1 MSKRS
6 MKRSRPAKRANGS
19 RTGGTGDVKP
29 QYLTVRSSVSA
40 AADYGINQFSLP
52 VPRFGSQQGRTTV
65 VEILSLDWYIGMED
79 QADASDLKWAYLTTA
94 TARTQAETST
104 LVTCVEDCADPLT
117 FGLVM
122 MSVAGNAQD
131 VRPVHYDL
139 TDNNGNG
146 MVVATD
152 KLFIVHG
159 DAGGTANSSSICK
172 IKYRL
177 VNIGMKEYIGIVQ
190 SQQA

>member
-6 MKRSRPAKRANGS
+6 KRSNGS

-29 QYLTVRSSVSA
+29 QILTMNTGVGTLNKYQVA
-40 AADYGINQFSLP
+40 QVALP

-65 VEILSLDWYIGMED
+65 IEVLSLDWYLGLSDISDPANQTWCYLSTGTD
-79 QADASDLKWAYLTTA
+79 RISGAASALADASVD
-94 TARTQAETST
+94 
-104 LVTCVEDCADPLT
+104 VADPLS
-117 FGLVM
+117 FGFLYQHT
-122 MSVAGNAQD
+122 AIAQGSYPISYPFHMD
-131 VRPVHYDL
+131 F

-152 KLFIVHG
+152 KIFIIMG
-159 DAGGTANSSSICK
+159 QQSGTVATNAVCK
-172 IKYRL
+172 LKYRL
-177 VNIGMKEYIGIVQ
+177 VNIGMREYIGIVQ